1 MLCWLFKSPNP
12 PLALI
17 SVCWEL
23 HFMGFCDQ
31 AAPLGVK
38 CRHPSTFICIVE
50 ILRSMYKVYCEQN
63 KFFL

>member
-1 MLCWLFKSPNP
+1 
-12 PLALI
+12 
-17 SVCWEL
+17 
-23 HFMGFCDQ
+23 MGFYDQ

-50 ILRSMYKVYCEQN
+50 ILCSMYKVNCEQN